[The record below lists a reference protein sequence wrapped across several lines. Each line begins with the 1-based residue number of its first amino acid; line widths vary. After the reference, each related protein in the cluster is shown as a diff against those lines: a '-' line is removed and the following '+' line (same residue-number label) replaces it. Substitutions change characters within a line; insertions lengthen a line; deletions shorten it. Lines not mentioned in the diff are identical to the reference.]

1 MGNLKP
7 GILGLKLVKVGRNEE
22 NDSDLT
28 FGEFY
33 LEKHILRYFHLN
45 ANTATKN
52 FLHSMMST
60 IVRLVIDL
68 IIILPQIYPLVVRC
82 VMVAWS
88 GRRLRIGSL

>member
-7 GILGLKLVKVGRNEE
+7 GILGLKLVKAGKNEE

-33 LEKHILRYFHLN
+33 LEKRILHYFHLN

-52 FLHSMMST
+52 FLPSFYDVNNSKTCH
-60 IVRLVIDL
+60 
-68 IIILPQIYPLVVRC
+68 
-82 VMVAWS
+82 
-88 GRRLRIGSL
+88 